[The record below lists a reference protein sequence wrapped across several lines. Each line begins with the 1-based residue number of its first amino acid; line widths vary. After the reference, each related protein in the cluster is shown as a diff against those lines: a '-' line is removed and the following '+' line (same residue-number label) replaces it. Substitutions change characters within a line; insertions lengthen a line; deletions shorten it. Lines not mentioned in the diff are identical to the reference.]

1 MRGASLEITLT
12 VPFKVIYDKLFPN
25 NPAAVK
31 SLKMEDWDVFTS
43 PWASS
48 AEDEEVFKF
57 FSDLLTFYKIDFDD
71 NFILFLL

>member
-1 MRGASLEITLT
+1 MHCHLLRKESLEITLT
-12 VPFKVIYDKLFPN
+12 VPLKVIYDKLFPN

-48 AEDEEVFKF
+48 AEDEEVFKIFGGIYLHF
-57 FSDLLTFYKIDFDD
+57 F
-71 NFILFLL
+71 NLF

>member
-1 MRGASLEITLT
+1 MHCHLLRKESLEITLT

-31 SLKMEDWDVFTS
+31 SLKMEDWDAFTS

-48 AEDEEVFKF
+48 AEDEEAFKF
-57 FSDLLTFYKIDFDD
+57 FL
-71 NFILFLL
+71 